1 MFVVVYIATINFL
14 GLLTFGCRAVFTL
27 VFTVSVTL
35 VLSFV
40 MLNCNYN
47 ILSHYC
53 PELLSDEDYT
63 NPDYG
68 KVDGDGLVPFN
79 SYSLFKGGFALAISL
94 IEVFGVRIRAI
105 SLALRIVANLACGH
119 ILLTLYIGSV
129 LAGDL
134 SVPQYV
140 NSDVDLAVDG
150 ALRYFVGLSQVLI
163 YGFIV
168 WSAHIDVVG
177 ADYVSGGSLF
187 SLGALAVG
195 AFLAL
200 CVLHY
205 FTAHVVVTVFIF
217 LAGLCLGMLES
228 LVCAVQAYVFYALSL
243 NYSRS

>member
-1 MFVVVYIATINFL
+1 MNFL

-53 PELLSDEDYT
+53 PELLSDEDYA
-63 NPDYG
+63 NPDYS
-68 KVDGDGLVPFN
+68 KVDGDGVVPFN

-134 SVPQYV
+134 SAPQYV
-140 NSDVDLAVDG
+140 NSDVDLVADDT
-150 ALRYFVGLSQVLI
+150 LRYFAGLSQVVI

-168 WSAHIDVVG
+168 WSAHIDVG
-177 ADYVSGGSLF
+177 GSECVSGRNVFFRVGSF
-187 SLGALAVG
+187 IVAV
-195 AFLAL
+195 FLSF

-205 FTAHVVVTVFIF
+205 LTVHVVITVCIF

>member
-1 MFVVVYIATINFL
+1 MLIVVYIATINFL

-53 PELLSDEDYT
+53 PELLSDEDYGS
-63 NPDYG
+63 PDYG
-68 KVDGDGLVPFN
+68 KVDRDGSVPFN
-79 SYSLFKGGFALAISL
+79 SYSLFKGRFALAISL
-94 IEVFGVRIRAI
+94 IEVFGVGIRAI

-140 NSDVDLAVDG
+140 NSDVDLAADG
-150 ALRYFVGLSQVLI
+150 ALRYFAGLSQILV

-168 WSAHIDVVG
+168 WSAHIDVGG
-177 ADYVSGGSLF
+177 ADCVSGNPLF
-187 SLGALAVG
+187 SSGTIIVVAL
-195 AFLAL
+195 FML

-205 FTAHVVVTVFIF
+205 FTVYVAVTVLIF